1 MALSPEDLDQV
12 GTYVK
17 SHLPEWLPTN
27 VIDLSERIT
36 RVEEELK
43 SQRELMLTGF
53 ANVDRRF
60 EELQHNTDKRFEG
73 MNKRFESLQHNMD
86 KRFEAVNARMRGSQW
101 LITTGFGVIGLL
113 VVLFEFM
120 A

>member
-17 SHLPEWLPTN
+17 THLPEWLPTH
-27 VIDLSERIT
+27 VLDLSERIT

-43 SQRELMLTGF
+43 LQRELMEEGF
-53 ANVDRRF
+53 ANVDNRF
-60 EELQHNTDKRFEG
+60 EA
-73 MNKRFESLQHNMD
+73 MQHNMD
-86 KRFEAVNARMRGSQW
+86 KRFNATQW
-101 LITTGFGVIGLL
+101 FMGTGLAALIVLVTLL
-113 VVLFEFM
+113 EYL

>member
-17 SHLPEWLPTN
+17 THLPEWLPTHVLN
-27 VIDLSERIT
+27 LSERIA

-43 SQRELMLTGF
+43 LQRELMKEGF
-53 ANVDRRF
+53 ANVDNRF
-60 EELQHNTDKRFEG
+60 EA
-73 MNKRFESLQHNMD
+73 MQHNMD
-86 KRFEAVNARMRGSQW
+86 KRFNVTQW
-101 LITTGFGVIGLL
+101 FMGTGLAALIVL
-113 VVLFEFM
+113 VTRLEYL